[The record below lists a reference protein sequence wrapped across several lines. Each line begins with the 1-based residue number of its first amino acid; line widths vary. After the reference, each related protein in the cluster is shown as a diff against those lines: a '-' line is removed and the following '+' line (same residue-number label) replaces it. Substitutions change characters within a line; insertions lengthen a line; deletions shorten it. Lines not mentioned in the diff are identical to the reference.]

1 MGKRATCEDGT
12 VLKYETGFHG
22 RVLGH
27 ANILHGSSALGTF
40 EQQERILY
48 FKMALLFP
56 EETNAGYAR
65 IAVERGFDRYPDGLT
80 YVVPEELGDLVTG
93 ERVLVPL
100 GRGGTPTPG
109 YVIDRSD
116 SPGSQDAEHLK
127 WILRRDG
134 SAHGLPPELMSLALW
149 VARYYQAPLGLTVS
163 AMLPSAVRRGVGA
176 VKRRLIDLA
185 ETPEHSGSIT
195 AKQRSVLDAIEAL
208 PSDQRPV
215 ELNRLKQLSGVRTT
229 GPVDRL
235 LRDGLLVEHRRTEI
249 EAEWRTPSPG
259 ELTPDTPTSLQ
270 QGVIDAIGAELG
282 NGFSTHLLHGVTGA
296 GKTEVYIRLIERVL
310 AQGGMAL
317 VLVPEIALTPQTGA
331 RLIGRFPDHRV
342 AVLHSGLT
350 AAQRHQQWAMAAAG
364 EADIVLGAR
373 SAVFAP
379 IPTERLRLIVVDE
392 EHDSSYKQE
401 TVPRYHGRDVAI
413 RRGQLAGCTVVLGS
427 ATPALESW
435 WNATR
440 RGVATLHQLP
450 ERAPGLS
457 LPAVRVVDITEE
469 RRHQGR
475 SNHLIGP
482 TLAAGITQCLQAD
495 GQILLLLN
503 RRGLSSYITCSSRT
517 CGWVLRCDH
526 CDVSMVEH
534 RSGAVRS
541 GSFVRCHHCETAIR
555 LPSQCPDCG
564 KGVARLGLGTQR
576 IEEELQE
583 RWPVLAEAAAMHRV
597 DSDSMRSMH
606 DFHAALG
613 DFAAGRTRV
622 LLGTQ
627 MIAKGLDVPGVR
639 LVGVI
644 NADTA
649 ASMPDFRASER
660 TFQLISQVTGRC
672 GRGSAAGR
680 VVVQTLDPTSRP
692 ITQAARHDYAGFARS
707 ELADR
712 EALRLPPAGRLARI
726 VVRDPKHDRGEADAT
741 RIATQIAEI
750 AGQDTRVRGPAPC
763 PIARIADSFRF
774 QVEVI
779 APSASRLQTILG
791 HAKDRLLLE
800 PAARIA
806 VDVDPQSLL

>member
-1 MGKRATCEDGT
+1 M
-12 VLKYETGFHG
+12 
-22 RVLGH
+22 
-27 ANILHGSSALGTF
+27 S
-40 EQQERILY
+40 
-48 FKMALLFP
+48 LLFP
-56 EETNAGYAR
+56 QETNAGFAR

-80 YVVPEELGDLVTG
+80 YAIPEELADLGTG
-93 ERVLVPL
+93 ERVMVPL
-100 GRGGTPTPG
+100 GRGDAPTPG
-109 YVIDRSD
+109 YVIDRSE
-116 SPGSQDAEHLK
+116 SPGSRDPDALK

-134 SAHGLPPELMSLALW
+134 SAHGLPSELMALAQW

-163 AMLPSAVRRGVGA
+163 AMLPAAVRRGVGA
-176 VKRRLIDLA
+176 VKRRLLDLA
-185 ETPEHSGSIT
+185 DGASEELAAT
-195 AKQRSVLDAIEAL
+195 AKQKSVLETIRAL
-208 PSDQRPV
+208 PPHQRPV
-215 ELNRLKQLSGVRTT
+215 ELNRLKQLSGIRTT

-249 EAEWRTPSPG
+249 EAQWRTPPPG
-259 ELTPDTPTSLQ
+259 ELVPDVPTERQ
-270 QGVIDAIGAELG
+270 QAVIDAIGQHLG
-282 NGFSTHLLHGVTGA
+282 EGFSTHLLHGVTGS

-310 AQGGMAL
+310 AEGGIAL

-331 RLIGRFPDHRV
+331 RLIGRFPSKRV

-350 AAQRHQQWAMAAAG
+350 AAQRHQQWALAAAG

-379 IPTERLRLIVVDE
+379 IPTSRLRLIVVDE

-401 TVPRYHGRDVAI
+401 TIPRYHGRDVAI
-413 RRGQLAGCTVVLGS
+413 RRAQLAGCTIVLGS

-440 RGVATLHQLP
+440 RGVAQLHALP
-450 ERAPGLS
+450 ERAPGLT
-457 LPAVRVVDITEE
+457 LPSVRVVDLVEE
-469 RRHQGR
+469 RRRQDN
-475 SNHLIGP
+475 SNELIGP
-482 TLAAGITQCLQAD
+482 TLAHGIHRTLDLGDQV
-495 GQILLLLN
+495 LLLLN
-503 RRGLSSYITCSSRT
+503 RRGYSSYITCSNRT

-534 RSGAVRS
+534 RSGEVRS

-555 LPSQCPDCG
+555 LPAACPDCNRG
-564 KGVARLGLGTQR
+564 IVRLGLGTQR
-576 IEEELQE
+576 IEKELVD
-583 RWPVLAEAAAMHRV
+583 RWPQLGEPGALHRV
-597 DSDSMRSMH
+597 DSDSMRSMQ
-606 DFHAALG
+606 DFHEALG
-613 DFAAGRTRV
+613 ECAAGRTRV

-649 ASMPDFRASER
+649 AGLPDFRAAER

-672 GRGSAAGR
+672 GRGSTAGT
-680 VVVQTLDPTSRP
+680 VVVQTLDPNSRP
-692 ITQAARHDYAGFARS
+692 ITLAANHDYVTFAEQ

-712 EALRLPPAGRLARI
+712 EALHLPPIGRLGRI
-726 VVRDPKHDRGEADAT
+726 VVRDPRRERGEADAQ
-741 RIATQIAEI
+741 RIADQLGRLAEN
-750 AGQDTRVRGPAPC
+750 DTRVRGPAPC

-779 APSASRLQTILG
+779 APSASRLQALLST
-791 HAKDRLLLE
+791 AREQLLLE
-800 PAARIA
+800 PADRIS

>member
-1 MGKRATCEDGT
+1 MGKRATREDGT
-12 VLKYETGFHG
+12 VLKYETSFLG

-27 ANILHGSSALGTF
+27 ANILQGSSASGTF
-40 EQQERILY
+40 RRQERILY
-48 FKMALLFP
+48 FKMAMLFP

-80 YVVPEELGDLVTG
+80 YVVPEELGDLITG

-100 GRGGTPTPG
+100 GRGDTPTPG

-116 SPGSQDAEHLK
+116 SAEAGDADRLK

-134 SAHGLPPELMSLALW
+134 SAHGLPPELMALALW

-185 ETPEHSGSIT
+185 EPDGETSVT
-195 AKQRSVLDAIEAL
+195 AKQRTVLEAIRTL
-208 PSDQRPV
+208 PPEQRPV
-215 ELNRLKQLSGVRTT
+215 ELNRLKQLSGIRTT

-249 EAEWRTPSPG
+249 EAEWRTPTPG
-259 ELTPDTPTSLQ
+259 ELTPDTPTPLQ

-282 NGFSTHLLHGVTGA
+282 NGFSTHLLHGVTGS

-310 AQGGMAL
+310 GDGGMAL

-440 RGVATLHQLP
+440 RGVATLHRLP

-457 LPAVRVVDITEE
+457 LPSVRVVDIVEE
-469 RRHQGR
+469 RRHQGT
-475 SNHLIGP
+475 SGHLIGP
-482 TLAAGITQCLQAD
+482 TLAAGIRQTLEQRDQV
-495 GQILLLLN
+495 LLLLN
-503 RRGLSSYITCSSRT
+503 RRGFSSYITCNSRS

-526 CDVSMVEH
+526 CDASMVEH

-555 LPSQCPDCG
+555 LPTTCPDCG

-576 IEEELQE
+576 IEEELKE
-583 RWPVLAEAAAMHRV
+583 RWPVLGEPAAMHRV
-597 DSDSMRSMH
+597 DSDSMRSMQ

-649 ASMPDFRASER
+649 AGMPDFRASER

-672 GRGSAAGR
+672 GRGSAAGH
-680 VVVQTLDPTSRP
+680 VVVQTLDPKSRA
-692 ITQAARHDYAGFARS
+692 ITLAARHDYAGFAET

-712 EALRLPPAGRLARI
+712 EVLRLPPAGRLARI
-726 VVRDPKHDRGEADAT
+726 VVRDPRHERGEADAA
-741 RIATQIAEI
+741 RIAEQVARI

-774 QVEVI
+774 QVEVV
-779 APSASRLQTILG
+779 APSASRLQAILG
-791 HAKDRLLLE
+791 EAKERLLLE
-800 PAARIA
+800 PASRIA